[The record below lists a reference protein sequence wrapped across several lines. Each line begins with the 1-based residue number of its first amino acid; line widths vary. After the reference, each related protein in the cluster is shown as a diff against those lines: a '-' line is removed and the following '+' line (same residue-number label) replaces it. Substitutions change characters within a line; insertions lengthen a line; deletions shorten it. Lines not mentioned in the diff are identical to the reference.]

1 MCRMSHW
8 LVVSIGVFAAA
19 LAASAVADGAR
30 IESADGERSAQAGD
44 GGDLVIESMSNGSAS
59 TAEGDGAVRAG
70 GKVSV
75 RVAAAPQPEDER
87 LPTPEERDLPLGER
101 LTIFKETYE
110 VDYIDDMRLDEAGN
124 QQPVI
129 ETVAFGRW
137 VDVSVNEASDGEVDI
152 SLYVVRKRPI
162 NFPPDAKQPLLKL
175 PEADY
180 NMVSRQVRLTRGGSE
195 RLRIRDGDGEPI
207 GVRLSLPG
215 S

>member
-8 LVVSIGVFAAA
+8 LAVSIGMVAAV

-30 IESADGERSAQAGD
+30 IESADGERSVEAGD
-44 GGDLVIESMSNGSAS
+44 GGDLVIESMNNGPDS
-59 TAEGDGAVRAG
+59 TAEGDEAVSSG

-75 RVAAAPQPEDER
+75 RVAAGPQSEDER
-87 LPTPEERDLPLGER
+87 LPAPEERDLPLGER

-110 VDYIDDMRLDEAGN
+110 VDYIDDMRLDKAGN
-124 QQPVI
+124 RQPVI

-162 NFPPDAKQPLLKL
+162 NVQPDAKQPLLKL

-180 NMVSRQVRLTRGGSE
+180 NMVSRQVRLTPGGSE
-195 RLRIRDGDGEPI
+195 RLRIRDGDGKPI
-207 GVRLSLPG
+207 GVSLSLPG